1 MAENKSPAP
10 ANAPGH
16 NDNAPDITETRPDPN
31 KIEPRPTPGE
41 NDDSKGTLERTA

>member
-16 NDNAPDITETRPDPN
+16 NDNAPDITE
-31 KIEPRPTPGE
+31 PRPHLDKADPRRTPEGE
-41 NDDSKGTLERTA
+41 DDSKGTLEKV